1 MTTTTTEQQLN
12 ELGYDYRDGSWCYV
26 ANMPMEVYWQCDVRE
41 DTYSMSATCYRGIGI
56 VGVSAHF
63 PLRVPAKAAMSY
75 LAKQL
80 AASHAAHDQVC
91 AAVIAAGQG

>member
-1 MTTTTTEQQLN
+1 MTTTTTEQQLTK
-12 ELGYDYRDGSWCYV
+12 LGYDYRDGSWCYV

-80 AASHAAHDQVC
+80 DRSHVAHAKVC
-91 AAVIAAGQG
+91 AAR